1 MATTADN
8 VSCHVCGE
16 HAEIFKCMK
25 CDRVFCFLHL
35 QAHHEET
42 LLQLQDVQHKL
53 NLARERVTHLEEKLT
68 DHPCMH
74 TIDQW
79 ERNSIAKIQ
88 RAAKDARRA
97 VEKRLTV
104 HLQSMKG
111 ELEDLVTN
119 VGQFTE
125 NNKFDETHVNQLNS
139 QLNQLEQT
147 IDQPSNISV
156 IEGSKPLINL
166 LDVSLRSSVK
176 PEIRNQAMSQSVNV
190 IRSISCK

>member
-16 HAEIFKCMK
+16 HVKIARCMK
-25 CDRVFCFLHL
+25 CDRIFCFLHL

-79 ERNSIAKIQ
+79 ERNSIANIQ
-88 RAAKDARRA
+88 SAAEDARRA
-97 VEKRLTV
+97 IEKQLTE

-111 ELEDLVTN
+111 ELQDLVTN
-119 VGQFTE
+119 VRQLTE
-125 NNKFDETHVNQLNS
+125 KNKFDETHVNQWNS

-166 LDVSLRSSVK
+166 LEVDVL
-176 PEIRNQAMSQSVNV
+176 M
-190 IRSISCK
+190 SISRK